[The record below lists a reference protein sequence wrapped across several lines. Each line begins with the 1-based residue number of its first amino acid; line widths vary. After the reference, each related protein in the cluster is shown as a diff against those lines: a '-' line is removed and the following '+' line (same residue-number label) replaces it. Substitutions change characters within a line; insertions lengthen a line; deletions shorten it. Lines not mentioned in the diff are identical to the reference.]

1 MDWNLPSQGCSY
13 RYFARSIFGCDSL
26 FSNPS
31 DTAGLLGLNENNL
44 SQEEKVSWKIYPN
57 PASSK
62 VYFEGSKMEPL
73 EITLYNNQG
82 KAVFRKDFGVVQQ
95 GEISVEEWPSGTY
108 FAKFWVKKNGQRWKE
123 NEIKLSIY

>member
-1 MDWNLPSQGCSY
+1 MDWNLTSQGCFY

-31 DTAGLLGLNENNL
+31 DTAAVLRLNACSL
-44 SQEEKVSWKIYPN
+44 YQEEKVSWKIYPN

-62 VYFEGSKMEPL
+62 VFFSCANLEAMEL
-73 EITLYNNQG
+73 MIYNNQG
-82 KAVFRKDFGVVQQ
+82 QLKFQKDFGVIQQ
-95 GEISVEEWPSGTY
+95 GEFSVEDWPLGIY
-108 FAKFWVKKNGQRWKE
+108 FAEFWVKRNGQRWKE